1 VDGINGMSDDSPTQS
16 TTIDVDGAHGRGVNI
31 TGARLAVVH
40 PPELRRRIEL
50 PRGVTVLGRNPEESL
65 GRLQHGTVSRSHA
78 QLRWDAKAYT
88 HFASDLGSH
97 NGSRLDGRP
106 LETESQLHDG
116 AVLRLGSVLAVYEV
130 LKEDPR
136 DAEALR
142 EHIIGGSPAVS
153 RLRWELARL
162 APDPSPVLV
171 TGATGA
177 GKEHVASALHEL
189 SGRTGPLIAVNV
201 TELPA
206 QLIESQLFGH
216 AKGAYTGAGAAR
228 AGLFREANGGT
239 LFLDEIGELPLD
251 LQPKLLRVIQEQTV
265 RAVGAAASEKV
276 DVRIVAATNRD
287 LGSEVDRGT
296 FRQDLL
302 ARISLLELRVPSLA
316 DRRGD
321 ILEWVQVLHRRW
333 CETRG
338 RPCEPLRFDSPAGEA
353 LLLMEWPLN
362 LRGLDRLVHRLAL
375 RGDCSAES
383 PPATVDQ
390 LEEAIGQRAAPPPRE
405 VGAPEAG
412 LRPPTPPQDA
422 AKNAPDESPVKRPA
436 PTTREEFAEVFARFD
451 GRVRAVAKWYGRD
464 RRQIYRWM
472 KTFGLERSDSEK

>member
-1 VDGINGMSDDSPTQS
+1 MSDDSPTQS
-16 TTIDVDGAHGRGVNI
+16 TTVDVHGARGIGVNI

-50 PRGVTVLGRNPEESL
+50 PRGVTILGRNPDQSL

-78 QLRWDAKAYT
+78 RLRWDAKAYT

-106 LETESQLHDG
+106 LETESQLRDG

-142 EHIIGGSPAVS
+142 EHIVGGSPAIS
-153 RLRWELARL
+153 RLRCDLARS

-171 TGATGA
+171 TGDTGA

-201 TELPA
+201 SELPA

-265 RAVGAAASEKV
+265 RAVGATATEKV

-287 LGSEVDRGT
+287 LGSEVERGA

-302 ARISLLELRVPSLA
+302 ARLSLLELRVPSLA

-321 ILEWVQVLHRRW
+321 ILEWIQVLHRRW

-338 RPCEPLRFDSPAGEA
+338 RPCEPLRFDSAAGEA
-353 LLLMEWPLN
+353 LLLMDWPLN

-375 RGDCSAES
+375 RGDCSADT

-390 LEEAIGQRAAPPPRE
+390 LEEAIGQRADPPPRKTGAPAANPQPAPPPPNTAE
-405 VGAPEAG
+405 DAP
-412 LRPPTPPQDA
+412 
-422 AKNAPDESPVKRPA
+422 KIAPLKRPA
-436 PTTREEFAEVFARFD
+436 PTTAEEFAEVFARFD

-464 RRQIYRWM
+464 RRQVYRWM
-472 KTFGLERSDSEK
+472 KAFGLERSENGK